1 MARYNDEERAMFLL
15 QLEAAGYP
23 KNEHA
28 PMQVAKQKGAPHA
41 RTLKRWWKRKNEPH
55 IDKIV
60 QHKRPDLITA
70 IEDLLWQHIEAA
82 TEAVQGNED
91 LRAIDTG
98 IGILAD
104 KLQLLRG
111 EPTER
116 SDQRIVIERSGIS
129 TIPEHLARGAASGNG
144 KPEAVQ
150 RPRLR
155 A

>member
-1 MARYNDEERAMFLL
+1 MARYSDEDKAIWLL

-28 PMQVAKQKGAPHA
+28 PMRVAKQKNAPHA
-41 RTLKRWWKRKNEPH
+41 RTLKRWWKRKHEPH

-60 QHKRPDLITA
+60 QRKRPDLIKA

-82 TEAVQGNED
+82 TEAVQGSED

-104 KLQLLRG
+104 KLQLMRG

-116 SDQRIVIERSGIS
+116 HDQRILIERTGIS
-129 TIPEHLARGAASGNG
+129 TIPEHLTRGAVAGSE
-144 KPEAVQ
+144 KLDPLQ
-150 RPRLR
+150 RPKLR